1 MRIVLLA
8 AAAAAA
14 LITAPLAQA
23 QTASAPTPAQ
33 GPAMTINEGQ
43 AFLDKNKTAP
53 GVVTLPSGL
62 QYKIVKSGPKTGASP
77 GVRDRIKVHYEGKLL
92 NGTVFDSSIAR
103 GEPADF
109 PLRGLIPAW
118 IEAVQLMHP
127 GDEWTIW
134 APPSLAYGED
144 DKGPIPGGSV
154 LEFKMSLID
163 FTPAPPIPDGATFL
177 TTNKAAAG
185 VVTTASGL
193 QYKVVRAGPPEG
205 GSPKP
210 DDVVAVYYQGSL
222 LDGTVFDTTGGGE
235 PAVFQVSGLIPGW
248 VEALQ
253 LMHPGDQWTI
263 WTPPSLAY
271 GEKGDEVIPA
281 NSVLQFQMV
290 LVAFKSV
297 AEIEADQKA
306 EAAAAPAAAGATP
319 PPAK

>member
-1 MRIVLLA
+1 MRVASLTVAAALLA
-8 AAAAAA
+8 A
-14 LITAPLAQA
+14 PVAQA
-23 QTASAPTPAQ
+23 QTAPASTPAQ
-33 GPAMTINEGQ
+33 GPAMTVIEGP
-43 AFLDKNKTAP
+43 AFLEQNSKAP

-77 GVRDRIKVHYEGKLL
+77 GVRDTIKVHYEGKLL

-103 GEPADF
+103 GQPADF

-127 GDEWTIW
+127 GDEWILW
-134 APPSLAYGED
+134 APPSLAYGD
-144 DKGPIPGGSV
+144 NDRGPIPGGSV

-163 FTPAPPIPDGATFL
+163 FTPAPPVPDAATFL
-177 TTNKAAAG
+177 TANKSAEG

-193 QYKVVRAGPPEG
+193 QYKVVRAGPPDG
-205 GSPKP
+205 GSPKA
-210 DDVVAVYYQGSL
+210 DDVVAVYYQGRL
-222 LDGTVFDTTGGGE
+222 LDGTVFDATAGGD
-235 PAVFQVSGLIPGW
+235 PAVFQVGGLIPGW

-253 LMHPGDQWTI
+253 LMKPGDQWTI

-281 NSVLQFQMV
+281 NSVLEFQMV
-290 LVAFKSV
+290 LVAFKTV

-306 EAAAAPAAAGATP
+306 EAEAAAKATAAP
-319 PPAK
+319 E

>member
-1 MRIVLLA
+1 MRFALAVA
-8 AAAAAA
+8 AAVAA
-14 LITAPLAQA
+14 LIAAPLAQA
-23 QTASAPTPAQ
+23 QSAPAPTPAQ
-33 GPAMTINEGQ
+33 GPAMTITEGQ

-62 QYKIVKSGPKTGASP
+62 QYKILKSGPKTGPSP
-77 GVRDRIKVHYEGKLL
+77 TPRDKIKVHYEGKLL

-118 IEAVQLMHP
+118 VEAVQLMHP
-127 GDEWTIW
+127 GDEWIIW
-134 APPSLAYGED
+134 APPSLAYGD
-144 DKGPIPGGSV
+144 ADKGKIPPNSV

-163 FTPAPPIPDGATFL
+163 FTAPPPVPDAATFL
-177 TTNKAAAG
+177 TANKAAPG

-205 GSPKP
+205 GSPKA

-222 LDGTVFDTTGGGE
+222 LDGTVFDATAGGE
-235 PAVFQVSGLIPGW
+235 PAVFQVGGLIPGW

-263 WTPPSLAY
+263 WTPPALAY
-271 GEKGDEVIPA
+271 GDKGDDVIPA
-281 NSVLQFQMV
+281 NSVLEFQMV

-297 AEIEADQKA
+297 AEIEAMEKAAAA
-306 EAAAAPAAAGATP
+306 EAAAKAAPA
-319 PPAK
+319 K

>member
-1 MRIVLLA
+1 MRIVL

-14 LITAPLAQA
+14 LIAAPLAQA
-23 QTASAPTPAQ
+23 QTAPAPTPAQ

-43 AFLDKNKTAP
+43 AFLDKNKTQP

-62 QYKIVKSGPKTGASP
+62 QYKIVKSGAKTGPSP
-77 GVRDRIKVHYEGKLL
+77 APRDRIKVHYEGKLL

-103 GEPADF
+103 GQPADF

-118 IEAVQLMHP
+118 VEAVQLMHP
-127 GDEWTIW
+127 GDEWILW
-134 APPSLAYGED
+134 APPSLAYGD
-144 DKGPIPGGSV
+144 DDRGPIPGGSV

-163 FTPAPPIPDGATFL
+163 FTPAPPVPDAATFL
-177 TTNKAAAG
+177 TANKAAPG

-193 QYKVVRAGPPEG
+193 QYKIVRAGPTGG
-205 GSPKP
+205 GSPKA
-210 DDVVAVYYQGSL
+210 DDVVAVYYQGRL
-222 LDGTVFDTTGGGE
+222 LDGTVFDATGGGE
-235 PAVFQVSGLIPGW
+235 PAVFQVGGLIPGW

-281 NSVLQFQMV
+281 NSVLEFQMV
-290 LVAFKSV
+290 LVAFKTV
-297 AEIEADQKA
+297 AEIEAEQKA
-306 EAAAAPAAAGATP
+306 EAAAAP
-319 PPAK
+319 K

>member
-1 MRIVLLA
+1 MRLALA
-8 AAAAAA
+8 AAVAAF
-14 LITAPLAQA
+14 ISAPLAQA
-23 QTASAPTPAQ
+23 QTPPAPTPAQ
-33 GPAMTINEGQ
+33 GPAMTVIEGP
-43 AFLDKNKTAP
+43 AFLEQNAHAP

-103 GEPADF
+103 GEPANF

-134 APPSLAYGED
+134 APPSLAYGEE
-144 DKGPIPGGSV
+144 DKGPIPGNSV

-185 VVTTASGL
+185 VTTTASGL
-193 QYKVVRAGPPEG
+193 QYKIVRSGPPEG
-205 GSPKP
+205 GSPKA

-222 LDGTVFDTTGGGE
+222 LDGTVFDATGGGE
-235 PAVFQVSGLIPGW
+235 PAVFQVGGLIPGW

-271 GEKGDEVIPA
+271 GDKGDETIPA
-281 NSVLQFQMV
+281 NSVLEFQMV
-290 LVAFKSV
+290 LMAFKSV
-297 AEIEADQKA
+297 AEIEAEQKA
-306 EAAAAPAAAGATP
+306 EAEAAAKPATP
-319 PPAK
+319 PPPAK